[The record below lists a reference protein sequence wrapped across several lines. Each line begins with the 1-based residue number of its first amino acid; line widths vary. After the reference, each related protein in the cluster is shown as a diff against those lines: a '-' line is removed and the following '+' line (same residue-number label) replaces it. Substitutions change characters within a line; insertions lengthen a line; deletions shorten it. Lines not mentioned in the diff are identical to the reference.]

1 VIKNILEN
9 SIKTALWSLKIDEKK
24 VSKINLEHPEELS
37 HGDYS
42 CNIAMI
48 LAKQVAQNPRELAEK
63 IVAEINER
71 KPEEISRVEVA
82 GPGFI
87 NFYLSSEFFV
97 NESKEILCD
106 CNDFGRSKIG
116 EGKKVV
122 VEYSSPNIAKPF
134 TIGHLRS
141 TVIGDAIANI
151 LDYSGYKV
159 IRDNHLGDWGT
170 QFGKLIVAIKTWSS
184 LDKIKKSK
192 QPIKDLVDLYVKF
205 HDEAEKDLAL
215 DNEARDWFTKLEKNN
230 KEAKNIWN
238 VCVKLSMKEF
248 EKIYKRLG
256 VKFDTAYGESYFEKK
271 MQEVLKDINKLNLA
285 KESEGAYLVFFKDD
299 KYPPMM
305 LLKKDGS
312 TIYALR
318 DLATDKF
325 RKEKYGKDVV
335 IINEVGMEQ
344 SLHFEQIFETE
355 RLLGYSNGAD
365 RIHVKHGFYR
375 FPEGKMSTRKGNGI
389 WLDEVLDEA
398 VVKAA
403 AFDKNT
409 AEVVGIGAIKF
420 NDLKRESSKDIIFNW
435 DEILNLKG
443 DSGPYLQYSYARAKS
458 ILRKAKEDGVKAKV
472 NPSQMKSQFDG
483 ASITIL
489 EKLLYRFPEV
499 VERAGAE
506 YSPHYI
512 ATYLIELASS
522 FNNFYGQGKIVDKT
536 DANSPYKV
544 ALTEAFSIVLKNGLN
559 LLGISA
565 PEKM

>member
-1 VIKNILEN
+1 M
-9 SIKTALWSLKIDEKK
+9 
-24 VSKINLEHPEELS
+24 SKINLEHPEEFS

-42 CNIAMI
+42 CNIAMV
-48 LAKQVAQNPRELAEK
+48 LAKQASQNPRELAEK
-63 IVAEINER
+63 IVAEILKN
-71 KPEEISRVEVA
+71 KPKEISKVEVA

-87 NFYLSSEFFV
+87 NFYLSPDFFL
-97 NESKEILCD
+97 SQTKEILD
-106 CNDFGRSKIG
+106 LDKKYGKGNIG
-116 EGKKVV
+116 EGKRVV

-151 LDYSGYKV
+151 LDFSGYKV

-170 QFGKLIVAIKTWSS
+170 QFGKLIVAIKKWSS
-184 LDKIKKSK
+184 IIEIQKSET
-192 QPIKDLVDLYVKF
+192 PIKDLVDLYVKF
-205 HDEAEKDLAL
+205 HNEAEKDIKLE
-215 DNEARDWFTKLEKNN
+215 DEARDWFKKLENN
-230 KEAKNIWN
+230 DKEAKKIWN
-238 VCVKLSMKEF
+238 ICVKLSMKEF

-256 VKFDTAYGESYFEKK
+256 VKFDTQYGESFFEIK
-271 MQEVLKDINKLNLA
+271 MKEVLEDVNKLGIA
-285 KESEGAYLVFFKDD
+285 RESEGAYLVFFEND

-312 TIYALR
+312 SIYALR
-318 DLATDKF
+318 DLAADKF

-344 SLHFEQIFETE
+344 SLHFQQVIETE
-355 RLLGYSNGAD
+355 KLLGYVKGFD
-365 RIHVKHGFYR
+365 RVHVAHGFYR

-398 VVKAA
+398 VEKAG
-403 AFDKNT
+403 AFNKDT

-435 DEILNLKG
+435 DEVLNLKG

-458 ILRKAKEDGVKAKV
+458 ILQKAKEERIEKVTWKSGFQVKE
-472 NPSQMKSQFDG
+472 
-483 ASITIL
+483 ITEL
-489 EKLLYRFPEV
+489 DKLLYRFPEV
-499 VERAGAE
+499 VERAGKE

-522 FNNFYGQGKIVDKT
+522 FNNFYGKGKIVDKT
-536 DANSPYKV
+536 DAESPYKV

-559 LLGISA
+559 LLGIQA
-565 PEKM
+565 PERM